1 MKKLQYVMGA
11 SLMLLVTACVSP
23 DGSRLPG
30 SMKGLV
36 VADLTAAQE
45 VAVASGDEVA
55 ALCYAELALHLGSK
69 KATVIPDGAGV
80 VTAFQIARGKRRS
93 RDLGPPESINTRCAP
108 LIVDAAKT
116 MIRLRR
122 LVGIP

>member
-1 MKKLQYVMGA
+1 MKNLQYLMCA
-11 SLMLLVTACVSP
+11 ALMLLVTACVSP
-23 DGSRLPG
+23 DGSRSTG
-30 SMKGLV
+30 AVTGLV
-36 VADLTAAQE
+36 VADLNAAQE
-45 VAVASGDEVA
+45 VALASGDEVA

-69 KATVIPDGAGV
+69 KATVIPEGAGV
-80 VTAFQIARGKRRS
+80 VTAFQVARAKRRS